1 MGGLFYFRVQM
12 STVPIVMT
20 AAGAQPQSPASL
32 LAQLIARVVATNPG
46 YTANLPASMV
56 EDISSTD
63 VAAIALCDSAYIEAI
78 NNISPN
84 AANDYVVTLQG
95 QLFGINQGTG
105 TNTSVY
111 VIFSGPPGY
120 VIGKGFVVSDGT
132 YQYVVQD
139 TTIIASG
146 GQSSAAFCLAN
157 QAGSWAVPSGTV
169 TQIVTSVPSS
179 VTLTVTNATDGL
191 PGADDQTAEEYRAQV
206 LQAFPAVAQ
215 GMPATLRTALQKVSG
230 VQARLVSVRQKTNQ
244 WEVICGG
251 GDPYEVANAIYTS
264 LFDVSDLVGSTI
276 SVTGITK
283 ANPGVV
289 TTDLNHGFSNGQV
302 AQINGIVGMTALNGV
317 NFTVTVLSPN
327 SFSIGINTSG
337 YATYVSGGVLTPNL
351 RNVSVS
357 INDYPDTY
365 VVPFVVPP
373 QQTVG
378 ITVTWNTTSTNFV
391 SNAAISQLA
400 QPQLVT
406 YINSLVTGQPIN
418 LLAMEQTFQNAIASI
433 LPSQLLTSLTF
444 AVTVNG
450 TSVSPSIGTEIIPG
464 DPESYFSTS
473 AENVNIVQ
481 G

>member
-1 MGGLFYFRVQM
+1 M
-12 STVPIVMT
+12 STTIPIVMT

-32 LAQLIARVVATNPG
+32 LSQLIARVVATNPG
-46 YTANLPASMV
+46 YTANLPGSLV

-95 QLFGINQGTG
+95 QLFGIDQGAG

-120 VIGKGFVVSDGT
+120 VIGKGFVVSDGS

-139 TTIIASG
+139 TTIIASS
-146 GQSSAAFCLAN
+146 GQSSSTFCLAS
-157 QAGSWAVPSGTV
+157 QSGSWAVPSGTV
-169 TQIVTSVPSS
+169 TQLVTSVPST
-179 VTLTVTNATDGL
+179 VTLTVTNPTDGL
-191 PGADDQTAEEYRAQV
+191 PGDDDQTAEEYRAQV

-215 GMPATLRTALQKVSG
+215 GMPATLRTELGKVTG
-230 VQARLVSVRQKTNQ
+230 VQKRLISVRQKTNQ

-251 GDPYEVANAIYTS
+251 GDPYEVAGKIYTS
-264 LFDVSDLVGSTI
+264 LFDVSNLIGSTI
-276 SVTGITK
+276 SVTGITR

-289 TTDLNHGFSNGQV
+289 TTDLNHGFANGQV

-317 NFTVTVLSPN
+317 NFTVTVISPN

-337 YATYVSGGVLTPNL
+337 YGAWTSGGVLTPNL

-365 VVPFVVPP
+365 VIPFVVPP
-373 QQTVG
+373 LQTVG

-391 SNAAISQLA
+391 SNAAIAQLA
-400 QPQLVT
+400 QPALTAYV
-406 YINSLVTGQPIN
+406 NSLVVGQPLN
-418 LLAMEQTFQNAIASI
+418 LLEMQQTFQDAISSI

-444 AVTVNG
+444 AVTVN
-450 TSVSPSIGTEIIPG
+450 SISASPSIGTSIIPG
-464 DPESYFSTS
+464 DPESYFFTS
-473 AENVNIVQ
+473 DANVNIAQ